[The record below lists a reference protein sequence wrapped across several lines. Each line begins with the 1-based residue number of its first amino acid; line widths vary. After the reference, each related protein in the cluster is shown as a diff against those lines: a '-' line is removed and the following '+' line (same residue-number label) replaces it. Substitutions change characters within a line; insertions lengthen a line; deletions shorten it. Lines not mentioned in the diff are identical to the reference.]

1 MAELE
6 FHAVSKRFA
15 DGTDAVED
23 LNLRVRDGEFMIF
36 VGPSG
41 CGKTTALRM
50 IAGLESP
57 TGGEITIGGHSVTTV
72 DPGQRD
78 IAMVFQDYALYP
90 QMRVRD
96 NIAFP
101 LKMRKADRGE
111 VRERVAE
118 VARLLGIEH
127 LLDRKP
133 GQLSGG
139 QRQRVAIGR
148 AIVRRPQAFLLDE
161 PLSNLDAKL
170 RVMMRAELIKLQQQ
184 IGVTTV
190 FVTHDQVEAMTLGQR
205 VAVMRDGRLQQV
217 GPPQQL
223 YHHPRNTFVAAFLGS
238 PPMNFTHAALAD
250 GTLVV
255 ADERLALPDA
265 IVRRLARG
273 ADGPVILGL
282 RPEAFHD
289 AGLAG
294 DAELPTLA
302 ADVEITEQLG
312 PETHAYVRIAGWEAS
327 ELTERPPELA
337 GTFAAR
343 LDPRSAA
350 APGVRLRLAVDLA
363 HCHLFA
369 PQSGETILAPP
380 DGEAA
385 RDDDLQPTA
394 ERTSA

>member
-6 FHAVSKRFA
+6 FHSVTKRFA
-15 DGTDAVED
+15 DGTDAVDD
-23 LNLRVRDGEFMIF
+23 LSLQIRDGEFMIF

-57 TGGEITIGGHSVTTV
+57 TAGEITIDGRPVTGV
-72 DPGQRD
+72 DPGKRD

-96 NIAFP
+96 NIGFP
-101 LKMRKADRGE
+101 LKMRRTDRGTT
-111 VRERVAE
+111 RERVADIGK
-118 VARLLGIEH
+118 LLGIEH
-127 LLDRKP
+127 LLERRP

-148 AIVRRPQAFLLDE
+148 AIVRRPRAFLLDE

-170 RVMMRAELIKLQQQ
+170 RVMMRAELIKLQQE

-217 GPPQQL
+217 GPPQEL
-223 YHHPRNTFVAAFLGS
+223 YHHPRNTYVAGFLGS
-238 PPMNFTHAALAD
+238 PPMNFVNAVLAD
-250 GTLVV
+250 GSIEVGG
-255 ADERLALPDA
+255 ERLTLPDA
-265 IVRRLARG
+265 IVRRLVRA
-273 ADGPVILGL
+273 ADGQVLLGL
-282 RPEAFHD
+282 RPEAFQD
-289 AGLAG
+289 AQLIRDSGR
-294 DAELPTLA
+294 PTLA

-312 PETHAYVRIAGWEAS
+312 PETHAYLRITRWQTS
-327 ELTERPPELA
+327 ELTERPLELA

-343 LDPRSAA
+343 LDPRSSA
-350 APGVRLRLAVDLA
+350 APGARIFVTVDLA
-363 HCHLFA
+363 QCHLFD
-369 PQSGETILAPP
+369 PSSGESVLARSSSGRAQ
-380 DGEAA
+380 DN
-385 RDDDLQPTA
+385 DLGPTA